1 MISVIIPIFNREK
14 LISRTL
20 NCFKVQSFK
29 DWECII
35 VDDYSTDKTKEIVMS
50 HVDEDSRFRY
60 TKNTHS
66 KGAQGARNTGIE
78 MARGEWVAL
87 FDSDDYAYPN
97 FLEELSNKIS
107 DNIDVITSNANVVD
121 VKSGEVLEVANW
133 CAEGQI
139 LQKLLNGMVYVGYN
153 CCLVKK
159 KALCS
164 ISLLDENCPSMQEF
178 DTHIRLSRNGCTYT
192 ATNLTL
198 SDYYVGGKDTISID
212 KVKYIEGML
221 YVLKKHCWI
230 WRRYAYSKFI
240 SKISEIWSCI
250 NHADINRKK
259 YKINLLLMAPEL
271 LLLYVYRKIK
281 YLSK

>member
-107 DNIDVITSNANVVD
+107 DNIDVITSGANVVD

-133 CAEGQI
+133 CAKGDI
-139 LQKLLNGMVYVGYN
+139 LKLLLLGNAYIGFNG
-153 CCLVKK
+153 
-159 KALCS
+159 AL
-164 ISLLDENCPSMQEF
+164 IRKTRLLQIGGLDENCSSHQEY
-178 DTHIRLSRNGCTYT
+178 DTHIRLSKQCIYET
-192 ATNLTL
+192 TNMVL
-198 SDYYVGGKDTISID
+198 SDYYVNGADTLSINQR
-212 KVKYIEGML
+212 KHYEGYAYL
-221 YVLKKHCWI
+221 LKKHSWI
-230 WRRYAYSKFI
+230 WRMKAYRSFLRKVG
-240 SKISEIWSCI
+240 EIWF
-250 NHADINRKK
+250 AKQLERGD
-259 YKINLLLMAPEL
+259 LLRLRIKLFIIAPEIIL
-271 LLLYVYRKIK
+271 FLKRFRRKYNAK
-281 YLSK
+281 A